1 MEISHILIK
10 VDATSDI
17 STSEKEDLETAAEA
31 KAKDIIEKLNNG
43 EKFED
48 LAKEYSDDTATKESG
63 GSLGKVNY
71 IDNYDENFMEGAV
84 NLEVGEYSKEPV
96 KSQYGYHII
105 YKTAQDEK
113 KELSE
118 IRDDIITIIAEEKI
132 ENDTNFSTIALLKLR
147 ENKIYTPVLI
157 LTAKDSISDKLKG
170 FRYGA
175 DDYLV
180 KPFEVEELIARL
192 NAIIR
197 RTKGNYQDEL
207 LEFKDLKINTQKR
220 NITIK
225 DEEITLQ
232 GKQFDILE
240 YLVTSKNK
248 ILTKEQIFDKVWS
261 FNSFTTT
268 NVVEVYTSELRK
280 SLKKYGYDK
289 YIKTIRGVG
298 YMLSEK

>member
-1 MEISHILIK
+1 MLPEM
-10 VDATSDI
+10 
-17 STSEKEDLETAAEA
+17 
-31 KAKDIIEKLNNG
+31 
-43 EKFED
+43 
-48 LAKEYSDDTATKESG
+48 SG
-63 GSLGKVNY
+63 
-71 IDNYDENFMEGAV
+71 YDV
-84 NLEVGEYSKEPV
+84 
-96 KSQYGYHII
+96 
-105 YKTAQDEK
+105 
-113 KELSE
+113 
-118 IRDDIITIIAEEKI
+118 
-132 ENDTNFSTIALLKLR
+132 LLKLR
-147 ENKIYTPVLI
+147 DNKIYTPVLI

-192 NAIIR
+192 HAIIR
-197 RTKGNYQDEL
+197 RTKGDYQDEL
-207 LEFKDLKINTQKR
+207 LEFKDLKINLQKR

-225 DEEITLQ
+225 GEEINLQ

-248 ILTKEQIFDKVWS
+248 ILTKEQIFDKIWS

-298 YMLSEK
+298 YMLAEK

>member
-1 MEISHILIK
+1 MIYKILINLKHTSFIYSERNENIVK
-10 VDATSDI
+10 V
-17 STSEKEDLETAAEA
+17 L
-31 KAKDIIEKLNNG
+31 IIED
-43 EKFED
+43 EKVLSDTIAQCICKDFQTEQAFD
-48 LAKEYSDDTATKESG
+48 GYEGYLYAKENIYDAIILDLMLPEMSG
-63 GSLGKVNY
+63 
-71 IDNYDENFMEGAV
+71 YDV
-84 NLEVGEYSKEPV
+84 
-96 KSQYGYHII
+96 
-105 YKTAQDEK
+105 
-113 KELSE
+113 
-118 IRDDIITIIAEEKI
+118 
-132 ENDTNFSTIALLKLR
+132 LLKLR